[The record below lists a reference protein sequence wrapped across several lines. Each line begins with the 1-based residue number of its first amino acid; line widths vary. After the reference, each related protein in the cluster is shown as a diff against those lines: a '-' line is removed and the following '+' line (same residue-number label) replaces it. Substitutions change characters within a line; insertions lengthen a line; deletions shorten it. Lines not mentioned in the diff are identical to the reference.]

1 MKTIL
6 LFVTSIFF
14 FSNSQFAFSQE
25 WLYNNS
31 NSNPNQKTTHN
42 NSTNQQD
49 NFNHNS
55 FGNNSR
61 HQVSYCQCNCNCQ
74 SCNNYNNYFQPLAIS
89 DYNFSQLT
97 SFISKR
103 PFSDS
108 RVSIM
113 KEAIDFNWF
122 KVNQIK
128 DLFSYLSFESDKI
141 EIAKYSYKKIID
153 KQNFYHLY
161 DLLSFESSVDELME
175 FVRNQRQ

>member
-6 LFVTSIFF
+6 LFITSIFF
-14 FSNSQFAFSQE
+14 FFNSQFAFSQE

-31 NSNPNQKTTHN
+31 NNNNQI
-42 NSTNQQD
+42 NSINQQN
-49 NFNHNS
+49 NFNHNFS
-55 FGNNSR
+55 YNNSR
-61 HQVSYCQCNCNCQ
+61 HQLSYCQCNCNCQ
-74 SCNNYNNYFQPLAIS
+74 NCVNYNIYFQHFAIS
-89 DYNFSQLT
+89 DYNFNQLT
-97 SFISKR
+97 TFISKR

-128 DLFSYLSFESDKI
+128 ELFSYLSFESDKI